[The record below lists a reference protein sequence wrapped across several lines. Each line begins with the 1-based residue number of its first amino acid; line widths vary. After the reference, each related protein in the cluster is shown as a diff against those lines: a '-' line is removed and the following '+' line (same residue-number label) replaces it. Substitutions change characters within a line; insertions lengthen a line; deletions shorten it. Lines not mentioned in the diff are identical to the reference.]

1 MGLATVTGICTKEY
15 GCVIGEIGV
24 HNQVDDVNV
33 AEFVDVSTDSMVDV
47 DLVGIVDLGL
57 VNVGIVNAVKLLSL
71 ARISYQIYI

>member
-1 MGLATVTGICTKEY
+1 
-15 GCVIGEIGV
+15 
-24 HNQVDDVNV
+24 
-33 AEFVDVSTDSMVDV
+33 MVDI